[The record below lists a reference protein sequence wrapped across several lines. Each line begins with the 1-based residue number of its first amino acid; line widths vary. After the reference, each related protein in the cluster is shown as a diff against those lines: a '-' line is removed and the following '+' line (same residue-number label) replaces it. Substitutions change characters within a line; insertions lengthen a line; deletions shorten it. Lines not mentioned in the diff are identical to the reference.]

1 MNNKFKHNLKRVELR
16 KVLIIYGLGRQISHQ
31 STMKSIRDFLH
42 SITLNSSSLKR
53 EETVTA
59 LSQTLSNLLR
69 EQPWFPTHDDNW
81 IADITEKASIQILDK
96 LIDLNTRK
104 LDASTIGKCVS
115 DISSNLPQAI
125 FYTSDVI
132 RMIYSDHPAEFD
144 ALVNQGVE
152 EHYHLI
158 RRAASHAVR
167 RHSPGMKRVSI
178 DPTDLEE
185 ELWGVM
191 LEELVRCMSDSHAR
205 VWRNGE
211 SQALVF
217 PEEGTRGSRR
227 GIIMRV
233 ALSQDGSRI
242 AAIRSD
248 RLIFVWDIAQKTL
261 IRSWDIDI
269 PGFMEKNEI
278 RERLYFSNS
287 GDRLAVELNN
297 NSVAILKIEECSN
310 QIKFFNQADRDQFLS
325 EFGNPYLPERSPDKL
340 NGFSM
345 TTRMGQKTLFRD
357 YCRNVYDWC
366 CDEKGEI
373 LAVASEIERSMP
385 AWMND
390 AGFERAVFHIAKK
403 RLIDLIRK
411 RTHTNYACWQCGSM
425 SSNMTDDHC
434 RKCGMDFS
442 RCPIGCDSGEALN
455 ASNRWQ
461 CSNCG
466 MASRIAEPVV
476 EVEVEDWH
484 ADSKIDGF
492 EWRDAHDM
500 DRILQ
505 ALKKTSVIYKKIEI
519 PCDILVQL
527 KSEGR
532 TNEDIGQEVGIPR
545 GSVDYV
551 WNQCKQQILLSI
563 GEI

>member
-1 MNNKFKHNLKRVELR
+1 MESIHN
-16 KVLIIYGLGRQISHQ
+16 
-31 STMKSIRDFLH
+31 FLH
-42 SITLNSSSLKR
+42 KIVSNGSPLKQQ
-53 EETVTA
+53 ETVTA
-59 LSQTLSNLLR
+59 LSGILLNQLCG
-69 EQPWFPTHDDNW
+69 QPWFPNHDDNW
-81 IADITEKASIQILDK
+81 STGIAEEASIQIIDK
-96 LIDLNTRK
+96 LTSLNTRE
-104 LDASTIGKCVS
+104 LDSSTIEKSVAE
-115 DISSNLPQAI
+115 IASNLPNAI
-125 FYTSDVI
+125 FYTPDVI
-132 RMIYSDHPAEFD
+132 RMIYSDHAPKFD
-144 ALVNQGVE
+144 ALVNQGAE
-152 EHYHLI
+152 QHYYLV

-211 SQALVF
+211 SQAIVF

-227 GIIMRV
+227 GIIMRI

-248 RLIFVWDIAQKTL
+248 RMVFVWDIAQKML
-261 IRSWDIDI
+261 IHSWNIDI
-269 PGFMEKNEI
+269 PGFMKYNEI
-278 RERLYFSNS
+278 HERLYFSAA

-297 NSVAILKIEECSN
+297 NSVAVITIEDSSN
-310 QIKFFNQADRDQFLS
+310 QIKIFDQADRDQFLN
-325 EFGNPYLPERSPDKL
+325 EFGIPYLPERSPDKL
-340 NGFSM
+340 NGFSL
-345 TTRMGQKTLFRD
+345 TTRMGQETKFRE
-357 YCRNVYDWC
+357 YCNDVYDWC
-366 CDEKGEI
+366 CDEKGQTI
-373 LAVASEIERSMP
+373 AAASEIERSMP
-385 AWMND
+385 AWMHD

-425 SSNMTDDHC
+425 SSSMTDEHC

-442 RCPIGCDSGEALN
+442 RCPIGCDSEETLN
-455 ASNRWQ
+455 ASNRWK
-461 CSNCG
+461 CSSCG

-476 EVEVEDWH
+476 EIEVEDWH

-505 ALKKTSVIYKKIEI
+505 ALKKNSVIYKKIEI
-519 PCDILVQL
+519 PCDVLVQL